1 MRLTVVLTLLGL
13 LGLVGA
19 KRTPSLKAKTPKR
32 VVAVRQQAVDDL
44 QNSTHA
50 PQETP
55 PVKEVNQVTSEE
67 RWKFKAQKQL
77 LNVDLNYGFYF
88 EAEGPLK
95 AEHFAKTATSF
106 RTLTD
111 FDRYTAKFYKDTSN
125 YLLEFRDLST
135 KGYHFIRV
143 ADEPYITEE
152 GNVRYDIERTDD
164 ITQATVLDVYDV
176 LDNDGEDYIDDSGGS
191 PFCIVAYHHIT
202 HQTLLLFFERD
213 GRACFKQYFDKDRI
227 NVNFF
232 FYLAENIDQSNSD
245 AWASFS
251 PNDTY
256 FMYNQHYKKVATPFA
271 KDDRVDITDWWGPTC
286 RLGCIA
292 RGSPHVKLQS
302 TSSYTMAELAARG
315 LTSTEVKATD
325 GRYKVTRSQCRL
337 VSTAHPVGQ

>member
-50 PQETP
+50 PQGTP
-55 PVKEVNQVTSEE
+55 PVEEVNQVTSDD
-67 RWKFKAQKQL
+67 RWKVLTQKQL

-106 RTLTD
+106 GSLTD
-111 FDRYTAKFYKDTSN
+111 FDRYTAKFYRDNDTSN

-143 ADEPYITEE
+143 ADKPYISKE

-164 ITQATVLDVYDV
+164 ITQASVLEVFAV
-176 LDNDGEDYIDDSGGS
+176 QHEDTLETYIDDFGGS

-232 FYLAENIDQSNSD
+232 FY
-245 AWASFS
+245 
-251 PNDTY
+251 
-256 FMYNQHYKKVATPFA
+256 
-271 KDDRVDITDWWGPTC
+271 
-286 RLGCIA
+286 
-292 RGSPHVKLQS
+292 
-302 TSSYTMAELAARG
+302 
-315 LTSTEVKATD
+315 
-325 GRYKVTRSQCRL
+325 
-337 VSTAHPVGQ
+337 